1 MRVGLDVGS
10 TTIKCVVL
18 NENDDIVYSSY
29 ERHFSK
35 IVEKTVELLEKLKND
50 VEEIFNMYTNEDEID
65 ESPFPFLI
73 NLSKQA
79 MVHPFVKRSN
89 YIDKRTANDSIW
101 QARGIKNCIMV
112 L

>member
-35 IVEKTVELLEKLKND
+35 IVEKTVELLEKLKNEFYFLLSENIKS
-50 VEEIFNMYTNEDEID
+50 VNHNSKSSAVSYSLSLHKGIYEIY
-65 ESPFPFLI
+65 
-73 NLSKQA
+73 
-79 MVHPFVKRSN
+79 
-89 YIDKRTANDSIW
+89 YIP
-101 QARGIKNCIMV
+101 
-112 L
+112 

>member
-29 ERHFSK
+29 KRHFSK

-50 VEEIFNMYTNEDEID
+50 VIKGEKCQLMISGSAGMGMAQCNQIGFT
-65 ESPFPFLI
+65 
-73 NLSKQA
+73 LSNGSK
-79 MVHPFVKRSN
+79 
-89 YIDKRTANDSIW
+89 II
-101 QARGIKNCIMV
+101 C
-112 L
+112 